1 VRHPTLENRRAD
13 RNSALAASSSLFLVG
28 EFVVKEFK
36 RSREAASISSIAR
49 KKAASLDFD
58 GLLNP
63 LTFLTNWRAA
73 ARISSSVTGGSK
85 LNRVLMLL
93 HITSNH
99 RRGLVCLSRNEP
111 AAGRCAKVWT
121 YSAQPSIAAWQ
132 QFVRSAT
139 ISSSTCRVDKK
150 ELNLTRRFPPTI
162 GGDDGIAQK
171 GFADERGGRR
181 SDETQGA
188 LVDQQPARR

>member
-1 VRHPTLENRRAD
+1 VGQPTLENRRAE
-13 RNSALAASSSLFLVG
+13 RNCALAASSSLFLVG

-36 RSREAASISSIAR
+36 RLREAASISSIAR

-99 RRGLVCLSRNEP
+99 PRALVCLSRNEP
-111 AAGRCAKVWT
+111 AADRCAKGLDLQRQAEHCCT
-121 YSAQPSIAAWQ
+121 
-132 QFVRSAT
+132 AT
-139 ISSSTCRVDKK
+139 ITRLATRSEAALAGSIKK
-150 ELNLTRRFPPTI
+150 
-162 GGDDGIAQK
+162 
-171 GFADERGGRR
+171 
-181 SDETQGA
+181 S
-188 LVDQQPARR
+188 